1 MTNSEPSFVP
11 MRFPLWI
18 RLASAA
24 LIVAPISVGW
34 LVWSGGIPA
43 AEWHSLVPY
52 IVLGLW
58 LALTYQVFLVE
69 VYCDERGLTYVS
81 PLAGVVRISWREVVG
96 FTYLRS
102 LDGFL
107 IEAEDGRSIWFQHG
121 RLGTDDLARALQNR
135 LPRHAPGGR

>member
-1 MTNSEPSFVP
+1 MTYNEPDLAP
-11 MRFPLWI
+11 MPFPLWI

-24 LIVAPISVGW
+24 LIAAPISAGW

-58 LALTYQVFLVE
+58 LGLTYQVFLVE

-96 FTYLRS
+96 FTHVRT

-121 RLGTDDLARALQNR
+121 RMGTNDLAVALQNR
-135 LPRHAPGGR
+135 LPRQAGGGR